1 MIDEA
6 HCISTWGHDF
16 RPAYRN
22 LSQIRRQFPEH
33 VMLAGMRNSVPI
45 MALTAT
51 ATEAVYM
58 DCVKLLQLHSVKK
71 FQRVRKEEGNEK

>member
-1 MIDEA
+1 
-6 HCISTWGHDF
+6 
-16 RPAYRN
+16 
-22 LSQIRRQFPEH
+22 
-33 VMLAGMRNSVPI
+33 MLAGMRNSVPI